1 MFNFLLFVAMPLLIL
16 SVTLGWWATRKPER
30 VATKVLVAQLMIDSA
45 IISFFL
51 LVFFQNISIVFVAG
65 ALIYAGITS
74 VRLRT
79 LFDRLD
85 AITENETSF

>member
-1 MFNFLLFVAMPLLIL
+1 MFYFLLFVAMPLLII
-16 SVTLGWWATRKPER
+16 SVGLGWWATKQDFR
-30 VATKVLVAQLMIDSA
+30 VANRVLIGQLMIDSA
-45 IISFFL
+45 IIAFFIL
-51 LVFFQNISIVFVAG
+51 FFFENLNIVLISG

-85 AITENETSF
+85 QFMD

>member
-16 SVTLGWWATRKPER
+16 SVTLGWWASRKPDS
-30 VATKVLVAQLMIDSA
+30 VAIKVLVGQLMIDSA

-51 LVFFQNISIVFVAG
+51 LVFFQGINLVFVIG

-74 VRLRT
+74 VRLRA
-79 LFDRLD
+79 LFDRID
-85 AITENETSF
+85 AIIHS